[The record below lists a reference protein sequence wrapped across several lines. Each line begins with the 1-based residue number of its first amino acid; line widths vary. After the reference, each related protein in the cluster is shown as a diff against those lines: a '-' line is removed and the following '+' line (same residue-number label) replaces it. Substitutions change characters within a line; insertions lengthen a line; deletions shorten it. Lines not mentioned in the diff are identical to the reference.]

1 MKLLTENTLPPIIVT
16 LAFSLCL
23 WVISSDA
30 RAVEDNAIIGL
41 YVTHTSSD
49 TDFAAGAQVRKEAIA
64 PHLETIA
71 RKGALETLQEKHPPK
86 ANSNKKTAPKKA
98 ATKKTATKKPVAK
111 KQNSKKANAKKAA

>member
-1 MKLLTENTLPPIIVT
+1 MKLLTENTLPPLIVT

-23 WVISSDA
+23 LVISSGA
-30 RAVEDNAIIGL
+30 RAVEVNAIIGL
-41 YVTHTSSD
+41 YVTHTSKNYSQDKNVGDFELSD
-49 TDFAAGAQVRKEAIA
+49 TNFSDM
-64 PHLETIA
+64 
-71 RKGALETLQEKHPPK
+71 